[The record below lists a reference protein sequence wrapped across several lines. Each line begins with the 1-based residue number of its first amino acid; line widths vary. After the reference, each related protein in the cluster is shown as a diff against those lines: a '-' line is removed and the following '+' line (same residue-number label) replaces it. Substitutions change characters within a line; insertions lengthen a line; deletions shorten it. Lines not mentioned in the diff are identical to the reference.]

1 MAIIIFNIIRNKNI
15 STRERI
21 LENFKNDIDQNN
33 TQSSNEEQIS
43 SVEEII
49 VTPTEEELKQNKDSI
64 DNYKTIGILKIPS
77 LKIEY
82 PIISETTNAALKI
95 SVTKYWGP
103 NPNEV
108 GNLVILGHNYKSSY
122 MLSKLPNIKIGDI
135 IKITDKKGKTIDY
148 KVYETKTIDPN
159 DASCTSQKTDGK
171 KEVTVIT
178 CIDNGKNRFYAKAR
192 EK

>member
-1 MAIIIFNIIRNKNI
+1 
-15 STRERI
+15 
-21 LENFKNDIDQNN
+21 
-33 TQSSNEEQIS
+33 
-43 SVEEII
+43 
-49 VTPTEEELKQNKDSI
+49 
-64 DNYKTIGILKIPS
+64 
-77 LKIEY
+77 
-82 PIISETTNAALKI
+82 
-95 SVTKYWGP
+95 
-103 NPNEV
+103 
-108 GNLVILGHNYKSSY
+108 